1 MGHSLTAQRCPLAL
15 HKRWGWWAAA
25 RPGFCQSP
33 SLRPQPWPGAL
44 PRLGVDQRKAASWRL
59 MGVQMAKKPLLPCT
73 WVRAAKRK
81 AVVLP
86 YLSAHLGTAAHGTE
100 EAPLCHGGNGHG
112 AGSAQV

>member
-1 MGHSLTAQRCPLAL
+1 MALNGGPDGKKATAAL
-15 HKRWGWWAAA
+15 
-25 RPGFCQSP
+25 C
-33 SLRPQPWPGAL
+33 L
-44 PRLGVDQRKAASWRL
+44 
-59 MGVQMAKKPLLPCT
+59 
-73 WVRAAKRK
+73 VRAAKRK